1 MVALVSDTAQRI
13 DLGMVVVPVVKSI
26 VKAAR
31 VGAVCV
37 VIVRSNVVIKKPM
50 HVTSESALSTYLI
63 YMMRMIVLSL
73 ILFAGVMT
81 KTLTP

>member
-1 MVALVSDTAQRI
+1 MVALLSDTAQII
-13 DLGMVVVPVVKSI
+13 DLGMVVVPVATTT

-31 VGAVCV
+31 VEAVFA

-50 HVTSESALSTYLI
+50 HVISESVLSTYLI

>member
-1 MVALVSDTAQRI
+1 
-13 DLGMVVVPVVKSI
+13 MVVVSAAKAT

-31 VGAVCV
+31 VEAVCA

-50 HVTSESALSTYLI
+50 RVTNESVLSTYLI

-73 ILFAGVMT
+73 ILFVGVMT
-81 KTLTP
+81 KTLMP